1 MARYPTRRF
10 TRLEAWQG
18 QTLSAADF
26 REQLANADALR
37 AAHNQALHES
47 FGVSFGLAVTL
58 DGDAAKVACGLAY
71 DCRGRELVLQQDR
84 SIKLPR
90 APAGEASLLVLGR
103 RRAESGPVEEGTELR
118 WVPAARYRA
127 KLGVPLARY
136 TVSHDRLDEPTLDAF
151 RVLGVRALARLPMGT
166 GSLEGV
172 RISWE
177 PIADETGLQ
186 VRVDTTTAGFVS
198 DCVVYFA
205 SLLWEKPNERF
216 APPFAS
222 VILPS
227 ARAFTL
233 RLLFPP
239 AGAESFAPLTGAG
252 LVSEA
257 HFRNGSVE
265 FDPLVQFGEEE
276 FTSGD
281 VVARLDPRS
290 DRAWPLKSSAGGV
303 LTLEVDDENDEDPPS
318 FAEGD
323 LLVAANVPRSV
334 TVQRV
339 FLAFRVDVRSEIN
352 LNAIRPGSVVARQ
365 DAYGAGSAARV
376 VARRKSRL
384 WLDTELSGTK
394 LALVG
399 EPYPIESIED
409 GVITIDG
416 YTPPPNAGVLRLG
429 APGEAPAVVAIVAPD
444 PEPSDGSFKLDRAIE
459 LREGDLLQF
468 ADFDEAFTVAPVEGA
483 SVFDTYEVDKPGL
496 LTEGDVVRRG
506 DDSYA
511 IVVGIDN
518 IGTDSP
524 RVTLSPGVGALV
536 GDVLEIGDITARST
550 LLYFTEAD
558 GPRTVAAVGEP
569 GRFQRDDV
577 VVRVGAR
584 ASVSSPGVEAE
595 VTVVDQIGLGPMN
608 DPVIYLNPAFADA
621 SSGDV
626 LAVVRF
632 ARRSRVVEASS
643 PRRVRVEQPNNFAAG
658 DTVAQ
663 VVTAGATV
671 LSVVE
676 RIEDSTLVLRTPM
689 PGLTTSDTLAVV
701 ALRNVSAVTDGGES
715 PSVDPAENF
724 RSGDLV
730 GRFTHW
736 SDASRPALLDDDEVE
751 PWLDGLLVR
760 DAVGFAA
767 LSDTQRTLRFV
778 EDADLTS
785 DETLNLAGPHVT
797 TGVEATRRWRV
808 DQLVG
813 QRATFTFT
821 AGTGQFRVR
830 PEQLRA
836 MNVGPE
842 GLSARFATYAL
853 ERGLRIA
860 WFGVQLPGPAITS
873 CPLHA
878 PEPCGCCSE
887 EPPPSPTE
895 GSGCCQ

>member
-1 MARYPTRRF
+1 M
-10 TRLEAWQG
+10 
-18 QTLSAADF
+18 
-26 REQLANADALR
+26 
-37 AAHNQALHES
+37 
-47 FGVSFGLAVTL
+47 
-58 DGDAAKVACGLAY
+58 
-71 DCRGRELVLQQDR
+71 
-84 SIKLPR
+84 
-90 APAGEASLLVLGR
+90 
-103 RRAESGPVEEGTELR
+103 
-118 WVPAARYRA
+118 PAARYRA

-136 TVSHDRLDEPTLDAF
+136 DVPDDSLAAPTLEAF

-233 RLLFPP
+233 RLLFPRV
-239 AGAESFAPLTGAG
+239 GAESFAPLTGAG

-257 HFRNGSVE
+257 HFRSSSVE
-265 FDPLVQFGEEE
+265 LDPLVQFGDEE

-290 DRAWPLKSSAGGV
+290 DRAWPLKSRNRRV
-303 LTLEVDDENDEDPPS
+303 LTLEVDDENDDNRPS

-323 LLVAANVPRSV
+323 LLVAANLPRSV

-339 FLAFRVDVRSEIN
+339 FLAFRVDVRSEID
-352 LNAIRPGSVVARQ
+352 LDDIKPGSIVARQ
-365 DAYGAGSAARV
+365 GDYGAGSAARV

-384 WLDTELSGTK
+384 WLDAELSGTK
-394 LALVG
+394 LALASK
-399 EPYPIESIED
+399 PHQIESIRD

-416 YTPPPNAGVLRLG
+416 YTPSPNAGVLRVG
-429 APGEAPAVVAIVAPD
+429 APGEAPAVVATVAPD
-444 PEPSDGSFKLDRAIE
+444 PEPSEGSFKLDRALE
-459 LREGDLLQF
+459 LSGDDLLQF
-468 ADFDEAFTVAPVEGA
+468 VDFDEAFTVEPVERAGVPESYA
-483 SVFDTYEVDKPGL
+483 VDKLGL
-496 LTEGDVVRRG
+496 LTEGDVVRSPDGR
-506 DDSYA
+506 YA

-524 RVTLSPGVGALV
+524 RVTVSPGLGASV
-536 GDVLEIGDITARST
+536 ENVLEIGDITARST
-550 LLYFTEAD
+550 LLYLADVD
-558 GPRTVAAVGEP
+558 GPRAVAAVGDP
-569 GRFQRDDV
+569 GRFHRDDV

-595 VTVVDQIGLGPMN
+595 VSVVEQTVAGP
-608 DPVIYLNPAFADA
+608 LNTTMIFLSPAFTEA
-621 SSGDV
+621 SPGDV

-632 ARRSRVVEASS
+632 ARRSRVTGVQASAEPTS
-643 PRRVRVEQPNNFAAG
+643 PSEPSSTRRVEVEQPNNFAAG
-658 DTVAQ
+658 DTVAP
-663 VVTAGATV
+663 VGRSGATV

-701 ALRNVSAVTDGGES
+701 ALRNVSVVTVGGES

-724 RSGDLV
+724 RPGDLV

-736 SDASRPALLDDDEVE
+736 SDASQPATLDDDEVD
-751 PWLDGLLVR
+751 PWLDGLLVS

-767 LSDTQRTLRFV
+767 LSDTQRKLRFV
-778 EDADLTS
+778 EDADLTRY
-785 DETLNLAGPHVT
+785 EILNLAGPHVT
-797 TGVEATRRWRV
+797 TGVEATRRGYV
-808 DQLVG
+808 NELDG
-813 QRATFTFT
+813 QRATFTFF
-821 AGTGQFRVR
+821 AGTGQFMVR

-836 MNVGPE
+836 MNVDSE

-860 WFGVQLPGPAITS
+860 WFGVQLPGPAITT

-887 EPPPSPTE
+887 EPPPSPAE